1 MERENGNR
9 CDLFQCTGAAM
20 TEEELANTIKLLLK
34 KDTDLS
40 FLLTLKRG
48 EPERLVACIRDRIDR
63 AEYQ

>member
-1 MERENGNR
+1 
-9 CDLFQCTGAAM
+9 M
-20 TEEELANTIKLLLK
+20 TEEELFNTIKLLLK
-34 KDTDLS
+34 TDTDLS